1 VRRWS
6 FAAVVVSLAMMNASC
21 ALTPPGFTNP
31 DTQTLTLSPPE
42 ASVRVASAQPFS
54 PSVAGKSWTWSVN
67 GIAGGN
73 ATLGTIDAN
82 GNFSAPMALPVPNTI
97 TIAAAETEKPSESAS
112 STVTLLNPIP
122 VVTGIS
128 PPQINVGTFTLTV
141 TGSDFVSGAT
151 VSFGG
156 TTLTTS
162 FVSSTQLTASG
173 TATPAQVGAVAVE
186 VMNPDP
192 GAIGSNNM
200 NAQVVGTISVAAN
213 VADRFLEQST
223 FGPTQALITQ
233 VQYSGLQGFLTAQY
247 ALPITKYPLPA
258 SGESGLGAVQQRF
271 FVQNLT
277 AQDQLRQRVAFAL
290 SQIFVIGGNKVGDPT
305 GYTNYL
311 QLLENDSFTNYRQIM
326 QDVTLSPAM
335 GDWLDMVN
343 NGKPNTSAGDHA
355 NENYAREFMQLF
367 TIGTSQLNPDGTYQ
381 LDSGGNQ
388 IPTYT
393 QNTVEAFALAY
404 TGWTYPPAPGATQ
417 QTYNPAYWTGPMVAV
432 DSNHDT
438 TAKQLLIYPGASGGG
453 MLPSGQSAAQDLQG
467 ALDNVFNH
475 PNAGPFVSH
484 ELIQHLVTSNP
495 SPAYIQRVASVF
507 NDNGSGV
514 RGDMK
519 AVITA
524 ILMDPE
530 ARRGDDPA
538 TTVGTDGHLQEPILY
553 MTGLLREFGATSDG
567 SNLAYYGSNMGQE
580 ALFSPSVFNFYSP
593 SYVIPGTTMYGP
605 EFQILTTATS
615 LNRVN
620 WVNSFVFGSIG
631 SGTTVDFSSYATQAS
646 NPSALLGSLNTLML
660 HGSMSSDMQ
669 SSILTAMQAVP
680 TGSKQGLQQAEAA
693 IYLIGTSSQYQVQH

>member
-305 GYTNYL
+305 GYSNYL

-475 PNAGPFVSH
+475 PNVGPFVSH

>member
-6 FAAVVVSLAMMNASC
+6 FAAVVLSLAMMSANC
-21 ALTPPGFTNP
+21 ALTPPGFTSP
-31 DTQTLTLSPPE
+31 DTQTLTLSPVE
-42 ASVRVASAQPFS
+42 ASVRVGSAQPFA

-82 GNFSAPMALPVPNTI
+82 GNFSAPAVLPTPNTI
-97 TIAAAETEKPSESAS
+97 TITAAETAKPSESARS
-112 STVTLLNPIP
+112 AVTLLNPIP

-128 PPQINVGTFTLTV
+128 PPQVNVGTFTLTI
-141 TGSDFVSGAT
+141 TGSEFVNGAT

-156 TTLTTS
+156 TTLSTS

-173 TATPAQVGAVAVE
+173 TATAAQVGAVTVD

-200 NAQVVGTISVAAN
+200 SAEVLGTISVAAN
-213 VADRFLEQST
+213 VADRFLEQTT

-247 ALPITKYPLPA
+247 ALPVTKYPLPA
-258 SGESGLGAVQQRF
+258 SGETGLNVVQERF

-290 SQIFVIGGNKVGDPT
+290 SQIFVIGGAKITDPT
-305 GYTNYL
+305 GYTDYL
-311 QLLENDSFTNYRQIM
+311 QLLENDAFTNYRQIM

-343 NGKPNTSAGDHA
+343 NGKPNTSKDDHA

-367 TIGTSQLNPDGTYQ
+367 TIGTSQLNPDGSFQ
-381 LDSGGNQ
+381 LDFGGNQ

-393 QNTVEAFALAY
+393 QSTVEAFALAY
-404 TGWTYPPAPGATQ
+404 TGWTYPLAPEATP
-417 QTYNPAYWTGPMVAV
+417 QTYNPPYWTGPMVAV

-438 TAKQLLIYPGASGGG
+438 TAKQLLVYPGVSGGG
-453 MLPSGQSAAQDLQG
+453 MLSAGGTAAQDLQG
-467 ALDNVFNH
+467 ALANVFNH
-475 PNAGPFVSH
+475 PNVGPFVSR

-495 SPAYIQRVASVF
+495 SPAYIQRVARVF
-507 NDNGSGV
+507 IDNGSGV

-524 ILMDPE
+524 ILMDVE

-538 TTVGTDGHLQEPILY
+538 TAVVTDGHLQEPILY
-553 MTGLLREFGATSDG
+553 MTGLLRAFGATSDG
-567 SNLAYYGSNMGQE
+567 SNLGYYGGGMGQE
-580 ALFSPSVFNFYSP
+580 ALYSPSVFNFYSP

-620 WVNSFVFGSIG
+620 WVNSFVFGSIAP
-631 SGTTVDFSSYATQAS
+631 GTTVDFSSYATQAS
-646 NPSALLGSLNTLML
+646 NPTALLGSLNTLML

-680 TGSKQGLQQAEAA
+680 AGSKPGLQQAQAA
-693 IYLIGTSSQYQVQH
+693 IYLIATSSQYQVQH